1 MRERAAEH
9 EKGAEKMNRGKR
21 QKEEGE
27 RAAGTTKRTTGK
39 TERTRCRSTKA
50 CIRGTT
56 AKRKTGKRGEEKQ
69 GKEIVSNY
77 GGLFEGGGKYDTI
90 GVWKEK

>member
-9 EKGAEKMNRGKR
+9 ETRN
-21 QKEEGE
+21 Q
-27 RAAGTTKRTTGK
+27 K
-39 TERTRCRSTKA
+39 TERAGQTGIGIWKTA
-50 CIRGTT
+50 

-77 GGLFEGGGKYDTI
+77 DGLFEGGGKYDTI

>member
-1 MRERAAEH
+1 MWRRAGEN
-9 EKGAEKMNRGKR
+9 K
-21 QKEEGE
+21 QKE
-27 RAAGTTKRTTGK
+27 KR
-39 TERTRCRSTKA
+39 RVPA
-50 CIRGTT
+50 

-77 GGLFEGGGKYDTI
+77 DGLFEGGGKYDTI

>member
-1 MRERAAEH
+1 MC
-9 EKGAEKMNRGKR
+9 GAGRGENKQKEKR
-21 QKEEGE
+21 QMP
-27 RAAGTTKRTTGK
+27 A
-39 TERTRCRSTKA
+39 
-50 CIRGTT
+50 

-90 GVWKEK
+90 GIWKEK

>member
-9 EKGAEKMNRGKR
+9 E
-21 QKEEGE
+21 
-27 RAAGTTKRTTGK
+27 
-39 TERTRCRSTKA
+39 
-50 CIRGTT
+50 
-56 AKRKTGKRGEEKQ
+56 KRGEEKQ

-90 GVWKEK
+90 GIWKEK